1 MRGAGSTIVSDVGVM
16 MAIVG
21 NEGPMS
27 CGHLRQSRP
36 GHHLYQG
43 LDKTKNKKKLGDVN
57 KKIDR
62 DNNNNDTHTQHQ
74 IIIKIIT
81 NDVDGHTYIYVY
93 NYLNSLC
100 CRGNKSGNGQQQQPP
115 KRSETNK
122 RKNRTEQMAPF
133 SFV

>member
-1 MRGAGSTIVSDVGVM
+1 MDTFFRADADAGPNELCKIERRVAMLGAGSTIVSDVGVM

-62 DNNNNDTHTQHQ
+62 DNNDTHTQHQ

-81 NDVDGHTYIYVY
+81 NDVDGHTHMYTCIE
-93 NYLNSLC
+93 LFEFTLLP
-100 CRGNKSGNGQQQQPP
+100 R
-115 KRSETNK
+115 E
-122 RKNRTEQMAPF
+122 
-133 SFV
+133 

>member
-74 IIIKIIT
+74 IIIKIT
-81 NDVDGHTYIYVY
+81 NHVDGHTYMYTCIE
-93 NYLNSLC
+93 LFEFTLLP
-100 CRGNKSGNGQQQQPP
+100 R
-115 KRSETNK
+115 E
-122 RKNRTEQMAPF
+122 
-133 SFV
+133 

>member
-1 MRGAGSTIVSDVGVM
+1 MLMLAQMNWIIEGRVAMPGAGSTIVSDVGVM

-43 LDKTKNKKKLGDVN
+43 LDKTKQKTWRREY

-62 DNNNNDTHTQHQ
+62 DNNNDTHATPD
-74 IIIKIIT
+74 
-81 NDVDGHTYIYVY
+81 N
-93 NYLNSLC
+93 
-100 CRGNKSGNGQQQQPP
+100 NKNNQQC
-115 KRSETNK
+115 
-122 RKNRTEQMAPF
+122 
-133 SFV
+133 